1 MALVIITILLPLV
14 FLIIDIYKE
23 RKIYSPSVIFNAIF
37 FVTLFLYSF
46 KLSYIQQDLS
56 NTTLWCLFLCEIG
69 FNIPIVISYFIKKKD
84 NASYNKPIIINEL
97 ADKAIKEK
105 NNEDEFFVLNKKLE
119 FGIFVF
125 VFILFVFEVII
136 CKGFPL
142 LWKFVENEERV
153 YFDFT
158 VSKITIWFHA
168 LITLMGAYSLVK
180 PIKEDLFPNLFYKGF
195 YLMIPVLI
203 ISRQMLI
210 AMVVEAFI
218 LYLITKKNKPKD
230 FYIYCVLGVILG
242 ILGFSAIGN
251 MRTGEDMFLI
261 VSKFKDSCK
270 YVPTAFKWVYS
281 YMCFSIS
288 NLNNLISIAQPGI
301 TNGVLTWNDIMPS
314 MFDIQ
319 NTYSFDYL
327 VNSQFTVSTFAPSLY
342 LDFGIF
348 GVGAFCLIIG
358 VVSQFVFKK
367 MEKVKVLS
375 IVYAII
381 TYSLVFLFFVNMFF
395 NFQVICQVVFTILIF
410 VVLNNFIEK
419 KSKKLKIKNSQGGKI

>member
-56 NTTLWCLFLCEIG
+56 TTTLWCLFLCEVG

-84 NASYNKPIIINEL
+84 NTSCNKSIIINES
-97 ADKAIKEK
+97 ADKTIKEK
-105 NNEDEFFVLNKKLE
+105 NNEDEFFILNKKLE
-119 FGIFVF
+119 FGIFIF
-125 VFILFVFEVII
+125 VLFFFVLEVII

-153 YFDFT
+153 YFDFG

-168 LITLMGAYSLVK
+168 LVTLMGAFSLVK
-180 PIKEDLFPNLFYKGF
+180 PIKEDLFPNLLYKGF
-195 YLMIPVLI
+195 YLMIPILI
-203 ISRQMLI
+203 ISRQMLV

-242 ILGFSAIGN
+242 VLGFSVIGN

-301 TNGVLTWNDIMPS
+301 TKGVSTWNDIMPS